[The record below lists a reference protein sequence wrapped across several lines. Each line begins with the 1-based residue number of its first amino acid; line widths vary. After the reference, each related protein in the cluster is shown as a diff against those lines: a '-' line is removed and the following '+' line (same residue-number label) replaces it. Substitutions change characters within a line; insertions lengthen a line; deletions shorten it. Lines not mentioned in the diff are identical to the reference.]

1 MLLYILDDDT
11 IELAFWAE
19 TLRTKH
25 PEFRFELFTDC
36 GAFKSSV
43 IKTPPAACVIDMI
56 MPYHPGT
63 EVCEWLQHNAGDVPV
78 FFNTS
83 LAGDEYQVLADK
95 CHATYMCK
103 TKMSFSERL
112 EVVVNGCKS

>member
-19 TLRTKH
+19 TIRLNR
-25 PEFRFELFTDC
+25 PDISFELFTDC
-36 GAFKSSV
+36 NLFQSYVHKQL
-43 IKTPPAACVIDMI
+43 PDACIIDMI

-63 EVCEWLQHNAGDVPV
+63 EVCEWLQRNAGEIPI

-83 LAGDEYQVLADK
+83 LDGDEYQVLADK

-103 TKMSFSERL
+103 TKTSFYERL